1 MKLVAGSSNLSLAQK
16 ISDHLKVP
24 LLEVELAKF
33 ANGEK
38 RVWIKDNVAG
48 ENVVIVQSLSF
59 PTDEYIIELLLIID
73 ALERA
78 GAKEVHLIIP
88 WLGYSLQDKV
98 FRAGEP
104 IAAKVV
110 ADLLSHSYVKR
121 VYLLDLHS
129 TSIPGFFSIPTLHLS
144 ALKLFADFAR
154 KELVD
159 ENTLVASP
167 DFGGLKRA
175 ESFADLLQTDLVNV
189 DKDRNLTTGEIT
201 STILHGNVTNKTVF
215 LFDDVIQSGETAFHV
230 ASTLK
235 NAGAKTV
242 ILFVTHGPMVDQA
255 YQKIQNS
262 QIDQLVVTNSIHHQ
276 RQLKKMVTIDVSP
289 LFVSALQDW
298 F

>member
-1 MKLVAGSSNLSLAQK
+1 MKLVAGSSNLLLAQK

-24 LLEVELAKF
+24 LLEVELTKF

-59 PTDEYIIELLLIID
+59 PTDEYIIELLLLID

-129 TSIPGFFSIPTLHLS
+129 TSIPGFFFNSH
-144 ALKLFADFAR
+144 
-154 KELVD
+154 
-159 ENTLVASP
+159 
-167 DFGGLKRA
+167 
-175 ESFADLLQTDLVNV
+175 
-189 DKDRNLTTGEIT
+189 
-201 STILHGNVTNKTVF
+201 STPLCFKTF
-215 LFDDVIQSGETAFHV
+215 C
-230 ASTLK
+230 
-235 NAGAKTV
+235 
-242 ILFVTHGPMVDQA
+242 
-255 YQKIQNS
+255 
-262 QIDQLVVTNSIHHQ
+262 
-276 RQLKKMVTIDVSP
+276 
-289 LFVSALQDW
+289 
-298 F
+298 